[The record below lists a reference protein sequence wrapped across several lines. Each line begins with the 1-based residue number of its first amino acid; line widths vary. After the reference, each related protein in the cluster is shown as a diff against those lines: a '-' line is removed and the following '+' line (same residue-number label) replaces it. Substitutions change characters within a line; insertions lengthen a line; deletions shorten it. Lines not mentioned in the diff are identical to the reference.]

1 MKVPISW
8 LRQYVDCAIPAAELA
23 HRLTMA
29 GVEVGEITEIGGW
42 NEVFVGRVAAVRP
55 HPNADRLRL
64 CTVATG
70 AAGPDADVV
79 CGAPN
84 VAAGQLICFAKAG
97 ANLFNAHT
105 GRRETLAPA
114 VIRGV
119 QSQGMICSELELGLG
134 DDHSGI
140 IVLPADAPL
149 GAPLSDYLGDHI
161 LDLELTPNR
170 LDCLSMLGVAHEVAA
185 LTGGRVSEPPAD
197 YPDQGPPIGQRVS
210 ITIADPDLCRR
221 YTAALIEGVRIGPSP
236 AWLQQRLTR
245 AGLRPIN
252 NVVDVT
258 NFVMLE
264 YNQPLHAFDFH
275 RVQDSQVIVR
285 RARPGEQ
292 LTTLEGTERTLT
304 PDNLV
309 IADAQ
314 RAIGLGGV
322 IGGANS
328 EIGPE
333 TTAVLLESA
342 TFDAANNRQ
351 TAQSFGLRTEATL
364 RFEKGLRP
372 ELAPIALRRA
382 VALIIEA
389 AGGTAAPGLIDEYP
403 APPAGPPTVGLTMA
417 RLRQLLGMEL
427 DWGQVGQTLDALGFA
442 HRPAGEGRLE
452 VEVPYWRNDI
462 NIEEDLVEEIV
473 RIIGY
478 DAVPT
483 TMLATPIPFQT
494 PSPALALRDRVKD
507 LLAAGGMQEIINYPL
522 TRRPELEA
530 VGAYHL
536 PAPGGDA
543 LAPAG
548 GDVAAA
554 GNAADTPAAG
564 SDTTAAPVGVDATA
578 AAGGD
583 TATAAAMVEPLRIA
597 NPLSAEHRYLRTTLQ
612 AGLLTTLA
620 ANLGHG
626 AGPFRLFEV
635 GRVFRPRPGDLPE
648 ETETAAAVLA
658 GARRQPSWAAS
669 GGPAAGAD
677 GGGGTVDFYDAKGA
691 VEWLLQR
698 LDIAADF
705 APCQHPAY
713 HPGRCAV
720 IRAAAPG
727 GNAGKPAAS
736 GGHAGK
742 PAAASQSGNAETAP
756 QPGDDGAV
764 LGYVGELHPEVQQR
778 MGLAAAAAGFELY
791 LPALLAALP
800 QSERRFIPLPRYPE
814 ATRDLAL
821 LVPADTP
828 AAAVTARLLRHR
840 LLVRAELFDH
850 YTGENIAPG
859 LKSLAFHL
867 WFQAPDRTLTN
878 EEVTRSIDGLL
889 RTLHRELNITRRDG

>member
-42 NEVFVGRVAAVRP
+42 HEVFVGQVAAVRP

-64 CTVATG
+64 CTVSTGG
-70 AAGPDADVV
+70 AAGPDAEVV

-84 VAAGQLICFAKAG
+84 VAAGQRICFARAG
-97 ANLFNAHT
+97 ANLVNAHS

-114 VIRGV
+114 TIRGV

-149 GAPLSDYLGDHI
+149 GAPLADYLGDSI

-170 LDCLSMLGVAHEVAA
+170 LDCLSLLGVAHEVAA
-185 LTGGRVSEPPAD
+185 LTGGRVTEPPAE
-197 YPDQGPPIGQRVS
+197 YPEQGPPIGQRVH
-210 ITIADPDLCRR
+210 IQIADPDLCRR
-221 YTAALIEGVRIGPSP
+221 YTAALIDGVTIGESP

-275 RVQDSQVIVR
+275 RVQEAQIIVR

-292 LTTLEGTERTLT
+292 LTTLEGAERTLH

-309 IADAQ
+309 IADA
-314 RAIGLGGV
+314 RDAIGLGGV

-342 TFDAANNRQ
+342 TFDAANNRR

-382 VALIIEA
+382 AALIIAA
-389 AGGTAAPGLIDEYP
+389 AGGTAAPGIIDVYP
-403 APPAGPPTVGLTMA
+403 EPPAGPPVVGLSMA

-427 DWGQVGQTLDALGFA
+427 DWGQVGRTLDALGFD
-442 HRPAGEGRLE
+442 HRPDGEERLA
-452 VEVPYWRNDI
+452 VTIPYWRNDI

-494 PSPALALRDRVKD
+494 PAPALALRERVKD
-507 LLAAGGMQEIINYPL
+507 LLAAAGMQEIINYPL
-522 TRRPELEA
+522 ARRPELEA

-536 PAPGGDA
+536 PAPSAVGGDDA
-543 LAPAG
+543 VP
-548 GDVAAA
+548 GD
-554 GNAADTPAAG
+554 ADTAAVG
-564 SDTTAAPVGVDATA
+564 SNDADAAVDTDA
-578 AAGGD
+578 
-583 TATAAAMVEPLRIA
+583 AAAMVEPLRIA

-612 AGLLTTLA
+612 AGLLSTLA

-635 GRVFRPRPGDLPE
+635 GRVFRPRPDDLPE

-658 GARRQPSWAAS
+658 GARRQASWLAD
-669 GGPAAGAD
+669 GGAAAGA
-677 GGGGTVDFYDAKGA
+677 GGGTVDFYDAKGA
-691 VEWLLQR
+691 AEWLLQR
-698 LDIAADF
+698 LEIAAEF
-705 APCQHPAY
+705 APGQHPAY

-720 IRAAAPG
+720 IRAALPPG
-727 GNAGKPAAS
+727 HAAAPAAS
-736 GGHAGK
+736 RPGATAA
-742 PAAASQSGNAETAP
+742 PATSRPGATAAPATI

-764 LGYVGELHPEVQQR
+764 LGFVGELHPEVRQR
-778 MGLAAAAAGFELY
+778 MGLESAAVAGFELY

-800 QSERRFIPLPRYPE
+800 ASERRFIPLPRYPE

-821 LVPADTP
+821 LAPAATP

-859 LKSLAFHL
+859 QKSLAFHL
-867 WFQAPDRTLTN
+867 AFQSPDRTLTN

-889 RTLHRELNITRRDG
+889 RALNRELGITRRDG